1 MTQYARLSNDLQVLK
16 AARMLIVPAS
26 CSVEEGA
33 KSREVG
39 ANGVNNLDLAKQF
52 LELAHRSLNRAIEI
66 VENHVYPEFEIDDDP
81 EPHGARDTFVPK
93 PKGPVTQEQEL
104 ERLRQKEED
113 SMPDE
118 DYNAMQD

>member
-1 MTQYARLSNDLQVLK
+1 MTITARLANDLQVLK
-16 AARMLIVPAS
+16 ATKMILKSAS
-26 CSVEEGA
+26 CSIEEGA
-33 KSREVG
+33 KSGEIG
-39 ANGVNNLDLAKQF
+39 ANGVNNLDLAQQF
-52 LELAHRSLNRAIEI
+52 IELAYRSLERVNEI
-66 VENHVYPEFEIDDDP
+66 VESHVYPEFEIDDDP

-93 PKGPVTQEQEL
+93 PRGPVTQEQEL